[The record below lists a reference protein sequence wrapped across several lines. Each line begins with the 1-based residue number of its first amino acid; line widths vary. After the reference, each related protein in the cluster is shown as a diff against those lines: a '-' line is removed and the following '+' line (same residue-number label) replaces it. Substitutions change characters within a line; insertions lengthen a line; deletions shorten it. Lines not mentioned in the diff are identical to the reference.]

1 MSEFSVRKM
10 ESSDVKEV
18 SLIHKAAFKNFFLT
32 TLGIRFLETYYKAC
46 LSNNQTI
53 AYCALD
59 RDGKIVG
66 FATGTSQ
73 AKGYHK
79 SIFLKHWFVFFSSLA
94 ISIFKN
100 PKILIRLAKNLEKN
114 EREDDNGNYAELLSI
129 GVDPNCKGG
138 GIGKILLNKFCQ
150 EVKNKQGCKIVLTTD
165 KFNNDAVLGFYKKA
179 GFDIFYEFKTYPNRE
194 MYKLISFLD

>member
-1 MSEFSVRKM
+1 MSEFSFRKM

-18 SLIHKAAFKNFFLT
+18 SLIHKAAFKSFFLT

-46 LSNNQTI
+46 LSNSQTI

-59 RDGKIVG
+59 SDGRIVG
-66 FATGTSQ
+66 FATGTLL

-79 SIFLKHWFVFFSSLA
+79 SIFLKHLFVFLSSLA
-94 ISIFKN
+94 ISIIKKPN
-100 PKILIRLAKNLEKN
+100 ILIRLAKNLEKN

-129 GVDPNCKGG
+129 GVDPSCKGG
-138 GIGKILLNKFCQ
+138 GVGKILLNIFCQ
-150 EVKNKQGCKIVLTTD
+150 EVKNRQGSKIVLTTD
-165 KFNNDAVLGFYKKA
+165 KLNNDAVLGFYKKA
-179 GFDIFYEFKTYPNRE
+179 GFDIYYEFKTYPNRE